1 MRIIAGKC
9 KGRKLEIPC
18 TDMRPTLDRT
28 KETLFNILQTEVP
41 DAAVLDLTLDRVL
54 QRFFGLEAYSRG
66 AKRIVFAD
74 IDRRATETIKR
85 NCNKVGCDCARF
97 DGSFRDGGG
106 AARRKIRFGVY
117 RPALQAESVL
127 PRSQSA
133 GRFGQAQRRGNRGVR
148 AQSGGQAAR

>member
-9 KGRKLEIPC
+9 KGRKLETPC

-41 DAAVLDLTLDRVL
+41 DAAVLDLFAGSGSL
-54 QRFFGLEAYSRG
+54 GLEAYSRG

-85 NCNKVGCDCARF
+85 NCNKVGCDAPVLTAPFETAAAQLGEKF
-97 DGSFRDGGG
+97 DLVFID
-106 AARRKIRFGVY
+106 
-117 RPALQAESVL
+117 PPLQAESIL